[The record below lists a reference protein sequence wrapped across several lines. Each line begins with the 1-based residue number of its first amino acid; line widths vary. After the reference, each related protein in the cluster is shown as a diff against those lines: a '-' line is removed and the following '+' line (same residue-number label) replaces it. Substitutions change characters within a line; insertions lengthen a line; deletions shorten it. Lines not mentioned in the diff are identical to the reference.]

1 MPLAEFSD
9 AFPDLCRRLL
19 VSRRADRVG
28 QAYLF
33 VGDSPALLRR
43 FVTAWA
49 QVRACLTPRADGDA
63 CGTCEPCVRLAND
76 TYPERVDL
84 VPESKTRQILVEA
97 MRTFDSRLN
106 RTTDASHP
114 KIGIIAE
121 ADCMGNEAQNA
132 FLKTLE
138 EPPPHTLLLLY
149 TTQPRLLLPTIR
161 SRCQVVPV
169 LHNRVDYAGLRQ
181 HGLFALLAPLRRQA
195 GAAVGLRTAAQLQTI
210 LARLGAE
217 AEETVGSGIDERWT
231 EMVDADKGLAKRLG
245 EQRDTR
251 VAAEYVRRR
260 RQIEDGIQA
269 WFLQQRL
276 LAANVRPDLLPH
288 PELLEDLPDE
298 LRHAPPPAPDHAD
311 EDLRFVAELL
321 RALRAS
327 LNEALAL
334 DAFCL
339 SVSAR
344 THPPRKSAP
353 RLDSRQATSC

>member
-1 MPLAEFSD
+1 
-9 AFPDLCRRLL
+9 LL

-33 VGDSPALLRR
+33 VGDSPALLGR

-49 QVRACLTPRADGDA
+49 QVRACLTPRPDGDA
-63 CGTCEPCVRLAND
+63 CGTCDSCVRLANG

-84 VPESKTRQILVEA
+84 VPESKTRQIVVEA

-106 RTTDASHP
+106 LSTDACRP
-114 KIGIIAE
+114 KIGVVAE
-121 ADCMGNEAQNA
+121 ADCLGNEAQNT

-169 LHNRVDYAGLRQ
+169 LHNRVDYGTLCQR
-181 HGLFALLAPLRRQA
+181 GLFTLLAPLRRQA
-195 GAAVGLRTAAQLQTI
+195 GAAVGLRTSAHLQALFAQ
-210 LARLGAE
+210 LGAE
-217 AEETVGSGIDERWT
+217 AEDAVGSGIDESWT
-231 EMVDADKGLAKRLG
+231 EMVEADKGLAKRLG
-245 EQRDTR
+245 EQRDAR

-260 RQIEDGIQA
+260 RQIEDGILA

-276 LAANVRPDLLPH
+276 LAAAVRPDLLPH
-288 PELLEDLPDE
+288 PELLADLPDD
-298 LRHAPPPAPDHAD
+298 LRHTPPPPPEDAD
-311 EDLRFVAELL
+311 EDLRFVADLL

-339 SVSAR
+339 SVSAK
-344 THPPRKSAP
+344 T
-353 RLDSRQATSC
+353 RLPKKTSRHT

>member
-33 VGDSPALLRR
+33 VGDSPPLLLR

-49 QVRACLTPRADGDA
+49 QVRACLTPCPDGDA
-63 CGTCEPCVRLAND
+63 CGTCESCHRLAND
-76 TYPERVDL
+76 TYPERFDL
-84 VPESKTRQILVEA
+84 VPESKTRQILVDA
-97 MRTFDSRLN
+97 MRTFHNGLN
-106 RTTDASHP
+106 RTTAASRP
-114 KIGIIAE
+114 KIGVIAE
-121 ADCMGNEAQNA
+121 ADCMGNEAQNS

-169 LHNRVDYAGLRQ
+169 LHNRVDYADLRQ
-181 HGLFALLAPLRRQA
+181 RGLFALLAPLHRQA
-195 GAAVGLRTAAQLQTI
+195 GAAVGLRTSAQLQA
-210 LARLGAE
+210 LFAQLGAE
-217 AEETVGSGIDERWT
+217 AEAAVGSGIEESWT
-231 EMVDADKGLAKRLG
+231 EMIEADKGLRKRLG

-276 LAANVRPDLLPH
+276 LAADVRPDLLPH
-288 PELLEDLPDE
+288 PEFLQDLPKDP
-298 LRHAPPPAPDHAD
+298 HHPPPLPDDAD
-311 EDLRFVAELL
+311 EDLRFVADLL

-327 LNEALAL
+327 LNEALTL

-339 SVSAR
+339 SVSAK
-344 THPPRKSAP
+344 THPPKKTA
-353 RLDSRQATSC
+353 RLA

>member
-1 MPLAEFSD
+1 MPLAEFQD

-33 VGDSPALLRR
+33 VGDSPPLLRR
-43 FVTAWA
+43 FATAWA
-49 QVRACLTPRADGDA
+49 QVRACLTPLPDGDA
-63 CGTCEPCVRLAND
+63 CGTCESCLRLANN
-76 TYPERVDL
+76 TYPERYDV
-84 VPESKTRQILVEA
+84 VPESKTRQILVDA
-97 MRTFDSRLN
+97 MRTFDDRLN
-106 RTTDASHP
+106 RTTVASHP
-114 KIGIIAE
+114 KIGVIAE
-121 ADCMGNEAQNA
+121 ADCMGTEAQNS

-149 TTQPRLLLPTIR
+149 TTQPRLLLSTIR

-169 LHNRVDYAGLRQ
+169 LHNRVDYADLRRR
-181 HGLFALLAPLRRQA
+181 GLFALLAPLRRQA
-195 GAAVGLRTAAQLQTI
+195 GAAIGLRTSAQLQA
-210 LARLGAE
+210 LFAQLGAE
-217 AEETVGSGIDERWT
+217 AEAAVGSGIDERWT
-231 EMVDADKGLAKRLG
+231 EMVEADKGLLKRLE
-245 EQRDTR
+245 EQRSAR

-276 LAANVRPDLLPH
+276 QAAGVRPDLLPQ
-288 PELLEDLPDE
+288 PELLDDLPGDR
-298 LRHAPPPAPDHAD
+298 RHDPPPLPDDAD
-311 EDLRFVAELL
+311 ENLRFVADLL

-339 SVSAR
+339 SVSAKTR
-344 THPPRKSAP
+344 PSKKSA
-353 RLDSRQATSC
+353 RHA

>member
-1 MPLAEFSD
+1 LAEFQD

-33 VGDSPALLRR
+33 VGDSPALLAR

-49 QVRACLTPRADGDA
+49 QVRACLTPHPDGDA
-63 CGTCEPCVRLAND
+63 CGLCEPCVRLANN
-76 TYPERVDL
+76 TYPERADL
-84 VPESKTRQILVEA
+84 VPESKTRQILVES
-97 MRTFDSRLN
+97 MRAFDNRLN
-106 RTTDASHP
+106 LSTDAAHP
-114 KIGIIAE
+114 KIGVIAE

-161 SRCQVVPV
+161 SRCQIVPV
-169 LHNRVDYAGLRQ
+169 LHNRVDYTALRE
-181 HGLFALLAPLRRQA
+181 HGLFALLAPLCRQA
-195 GAAVGLRTAAQLQTI
+195 GAAVGLRTS
-210 LARLGAE
+210 ARLQAIFAHLGSEAE
-217 AEETVGSGIDERWT
+217 ATVGSGIDERWT
-231 EMVDADKGLAKRLG
+231 EMVEADKGLSKRLG
-245 EQRDTR
+245 EQRDAR

-260 RQIEDGIQA
+260 RQIEEGIQA

-276 LAANVRPDLLPH
+276 RAAAVRPDLLPH
-288 PELLEDLPDE
+288 PEWLDDLPDD
-298 LRHAPPPAPDHAD
+298 LRSAPPPTEADAD

-339 SVSAR
+339 AVSAKPR
-344 THPPRKSAP
+344 PPPKKI
-353 RLDSRQATSC
+353 SRPA

>member
-1 MPLAEFSD
+1 MPLAEFND

-19 VSRRADRVG
+19 ISRRADRVG

-49 QVRACLTPRADGDA
+49 QVRACLTPRPDGDA
-63 CGTCEPCVRLAND
+63 CGGCDSCVRLAND

-84 VPESKTRQILVEA
+84 APESKTRQIVVDA
-97 MRTFDSRLN
+97 MRSFDNRLN
-106 RTTDASHP
+106 LSTAASRP
-114 KIGIIAE
+114 KIGVIAE

-169 LHNRVDYAGLRQ
+169 LHNRIDYEDLCQR
-181 HGLFALLAPLRRQA
+181 GLFALLAPLQRQA
-195 GAAVGLRTAAQLQTI
+195 GAAVGLRTSAQLQA
-210 LARLGAE
+210 LFAQLGAE
-217 AEETVGSGIDERWT
+217 AEESVGSGIEERWT
-231 EMVDADKGLAKRLG
+231 EMVAADKSLGKRLG
-245 EQRDTR
+245 EQREAR

-276 LAANVRPDLLPH
+276 RAADVRPDLLPH
-288 PELLEDLPDE
+288 PELLAGLPAD
-298 LRHAPPPAPDHAD
+298 RPHPAPPQPDDAD
-311 EDLRFVAELL
+311 EDLRFVADLL

-327 LNEALAL
+327 LNEPLAL

-339 SVSAR
+339 AVSAKTR
-344 THPPRKSAP
+344 LPRKTA
-353 RLDSRQATSC
+353 RQA

>member
-1 MPLAEFSD
+1 MPLAEFQT

-19 VSRRADRVG
+19 VSRRADHVG

-33 VGDSPALLRR
+33 VGDSPPLLQR

-49 QVRACLTPRADGDA
+49 QVRACQAPRPDGDA
-63 CGTCEPCVRLAND
+63 CGACEPCVRLAND
-76 TYPERVDL
+76 TYPERIDL

-97 MRTFDSRLN
+97 MRGFDNRLN
-106 RTTDASHP
+106 LSTDASRP
-114 KIGIIAE
+114 KIGVIAE
-121 ADCMGNEAQNA
+121 ADCLGNEAQNA

-169 LHNRVDYAGLRQ
+169 LHNRVDYGDLRQ
-181 HGLFALLAPLRRQA
+181 RGLFVLLAPLRRQA
-195 GAAVGLRTAAQLQTI
+195 GAAVGLRTSARLQTFF
-210 LARLGAE
+210 AQLGAE
-217 AEETVGSGIDERWT
+217 AEEAVGSGIDERWAGMAA
-231 EMVDADKGLAKRLG
+231 EDKGLLKRLG
-245 EQRDTR
+245 EQRETR

-260 RQIEDGIQA
+260 RQTEDGIQA

-276 LAANVRPDLLPH
+276 RAAGVRPDLLPH
-288 PELLEDLPDE
+288 PELLEDLPDD
-298 LRHAPPPAPDHAD
+298 LRHAPPPSPEEAD
-311 EDLRFVAELL
+311 EDLRAVADLL

-334 DAFCL
+334 DAFSL
-339 SVSAR
+339 AVSAR
-344 THPPRKSAP
+344 TRPPRKSSGPA
-353 RLDSRQATSC
+353 